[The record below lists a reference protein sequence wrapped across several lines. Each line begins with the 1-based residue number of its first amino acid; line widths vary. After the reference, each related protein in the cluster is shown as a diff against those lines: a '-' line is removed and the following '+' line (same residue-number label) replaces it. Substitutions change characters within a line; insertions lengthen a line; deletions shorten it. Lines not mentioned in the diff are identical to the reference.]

1 MGTAAAEGKLDGD
14 GSRDELGFRRRGDR
28 TTRLEA
34 FVDAAFAFALS
45 LMVVA
50 VGSVPRSPEELAV
63 ALKGVPAFAAC
74 FWLIATF
81 WRGHVDWSE
90 RFGLDD
96 PRSRQLSL
104 LLIFLALVFVFPLKI
119 VFAVFFD
126 WISGGVLPSG
136 VTFAALVDVQRM
148 FQTFAIAFGSM
159 GAVLWA
165 LNRHA
170 WRRREALGLEATEV
184 LALQLVMRL
193 WAMLPVFSIV
203 SLALSLWPES
213 LRYGAPGMIFFL
225 MHLMQAFL
233 RRRHRRRLASALAS
247 STP

>member
-1 MGTAAAEGKLDGD
+1 MGTAAAEGKAVG
-14 GSRDELGFRRRGDR
+14 GGARDELGFRHRGDR

-34 FVDAAFAFALS
+34 FVDAAFAFALT
-45 LMVVA
+45 LMVIA
-50 VGSVPRSPEELAV
+50 VGSVPRSPDELAA

-96 PRSRQLSL
+96 PRSRQWSL
-104 LLIFLALVFVFPLKI
+104 LLIFLTLIFVFPLKI

-126 WISGGVLPSG
+126 WISGGALPSNFPFG
-136 VTFAALVDVQRM
+136 TLVEVQRM

-165 LNRHA
+165 LNHHA
-170 WRRREALGLEATEV
+170 WRQREALGLDAAEV
-184 LALQLVMRL
+184 LALRLVMRQ
-193 WAMLPVFSIV
+193 WALLPLFSLV
-203 SLALSLWPES
+203 SLGLSLWTVS
-213 LRYGAPGMIFFL
+213 LRYGAPGMIFFV
-225 MHLMQAFL
+225 MHFAQVGL
-233 RRRHRRRLASALAS
+233 RMRHRRRLAAALAS
-247 STP
+247 SAP